1 MKPSCQG
8 RAGTRRYT
16 STGHDRASRGPAP
29 GKGDKARWKEDRG
42 RQAEQAS
49 EAEETRP
56 LLSSQAVQD
65 CSSAHSTP
73 HSGLTRGR
81 WGTDGWLTDPEGR
94 CLRNLGPSAGGCSFI
109 GRLCPVTWTRPSRL
123 TSISGPRRTWCSCG
137 AIRLASMLMQSV
149 NLIGHQVS
157 MPARIAADAPG
168 ISNHP
173 RGRTPSSFRCIPSSS
188 CRDGPVV
195 TAPGRR
201 RMCCC
206 CVPRCRQNAARGAT
220 GDDSAR
226 QRRWTPICLTIK
238 KTP

>member
-1 MKPSCQG
+1 MAWISGKSTDRPEPG
-8 RAGTRRYT
+8 RT
-16 STGHDRASRGPAP
+16 SGDEAELSGQSRDTPIHVDRARQGVPGPAP
-29 GKGDKARWKEDRG
+29 GKGGKARWKEDRG

-73 HSGLTRGR
+73 HSGLARGR

-149 NLIGHQVS
+149 NLIGHPVS
-157 MPARIAADAPG
+157 MPARIAADTPG
-168 ISNHP
+168 TSNLSPWPDSLVVSLHP
-173 RGRTPSSFRCIPSSS
+173 VIVLLRQS
-188 CRDGPVV
+188 CRDRTWP
-195 TAPGRR
+195 
-201 RMCCC
+201 
-206 CVPRCRQNAARGAT
+206 AADLLLLRASVQAAC
-220 GDDSAR
+220 SAWCDR
-226 QRRWTPICLTIK
+226 E
-238 KTP
+238 